1 MSLPLPAWPP
11 RAADAHKGNFGR
23 LSIVA
28 GSRGLTGAACL
39 AANAAIRCGAGLVTV
54 IAPESQQVILAS
66 KLTCAMTLPAPETR
80 AGTLS
85 VFALDTVLR
94 HPATHLLI
102 GPGLGRHKE
111 TATMV
116 RHLYAE
122 PKPLV
127 LDADGLWSIAGHTLP
142 KRSAPTIFT
151 PHAGELAR
159 LLGSTAET
167 VQTDREAALQAA
179 LERYP
184 GSCIIL
190 KGHATLVGLG
200 THRYTNTSG
209 NPGMASGGTGDVLAG
224 MLVALL
230 AQGFTAFEAA
240 CLGVYLHGVAGDL
253 ARDELGEVSLCAEDL
268 LLELPQAICDYR
280 GK

>member
-1 MSLPLPAWPP
+1 MSAPLPAWPP
-11 RAADAHKGNFGR
+11 RASDAHKGDFGR

-54 IAPESQQVILAS
+54 IAPESQNVILAS

-80 AGTLS
+80 IGTLG
-85 VFALDTVLR
+85 VFALDTVLK
-94 HPATHLLI
+94 HPASHLLI

-116 RHLYAE
+116 RHLWDE

-127 LDADGLWSIAGHTLP
+127 LDADGLWSIAGHRLAERTQ
-142 KRSAPTIFT
+142 ATILT
-151 PHAGELAR
+151 PHPGEMGV
-159 LLGSTAET
+159 LLGRSSKD
-167 VQTDREAALQAA
+167 VQQDRDAALTDA
-179 LERYP
+179 LDRYP
-184 GSCIIL
+184 GCCIIL
-190 KGHATLVGLG
+190 KGHATLVGFG
-200 THRYTNTSG
+200 THRYCNDTG

-240 CLGVYLHGVAGDL
+240 CLGVYLHGIAGDL
-253 ARDELGEVSLCAEDL
+253 ARDELGEVSMSAEDL
-268 LLELPQAICDYR
+268 LFELPRAICAYR
-280 GK
+280 SA